1 MKQFL
6 ITPAAGKRLIAKAL
20 AKHSVI
26 TEAVK
31 SGTVVIIAGT
41 TNGYAAEEI
50 LSSIDQLEGFSRKR
64 FFRGIV
70 LPPGGPVTSAGRVK
84 DESGFHGDVIIKDG
98 IWQKGLTIFDVVD
111 DLKKGDV
118 ILKGANALNLPLRQA
133 GIYIG
138 DPFGG
143 TIGAAL
149 PAVVGRRVRLIL
161 PAGIEKRVYSDLN
174 DLASRLNVPGAH
186 GPRLLPVPG
195 EIFTEIDA
203 ISLLTGAKAELVAG
217 GGVSGAEGSIWL
229 AVSGK
234 EEQIKSA
241 EDLLN
246 SVACEPFFEF

>member
-1 MKQFL
+1 
-6 ITPAAGKRLIAKAL
+6 
-20 AKHSVI
+20 
-26 TEAVK
+26 
-31 SGTVVIIAGT
+31 
-41 TNGYAAEEI
+41 
-50 LSSIDQLEGFSRKR
+50 EGD
-64 FFRGIV
+64 I
-70 LPPGGPVTSAGRVK
+70 
-84 DESGFHGDVIIKDG
+84 
-98 IWQKGLTIFDVVD
+98 
-111 DLKKGDV
+111 
-118 ILKGANALNLPLRQA
+118 ILKGANALNLPLKQA

-149 PAVVGRRVRLIL
+149 QAVVGRRVRLIL
-161 PAGIEKRVYSDLN
+161 PVGIEKRVYGDLN

-186 GPRLLPVPG
+186 GPCLLPVPG

-229 AVSGK
+229 AVSGN
-234 EEQIKSA
+234 EAQIKSA